1 MSKLIA
7 IFNQKGGVG
16 KTTTNINLA
25 TCLATNK
32 KRVLVIDIDPQ
43 GNTTSGLGI
52 EKNKLDNTIYELL
65 TDEKVNAKDVIIPTG
80 IKNMD
85 IIPSNVE
92 LAGVINGAA
101 LSRARNELS
110 VSAEDLCALQVP
122 DLGEMVLA
130 AAPGSG
136 MEVNYARVRDALMEL
151 MREAAARLVET
162 ADAIAAFESDM
173 ETTDA
178 QIEGHGRGL
187 LQSIG
192 GER

>member
-1 MSKLIA
+1 MTDLI
-7 IFNQKGGVG
+7 
-16 KTTTNINLA
+16 
-25 TCLATNK
+25 
-32 KRVLVIDIDPQ
+32 
-43 GNTTSGLGI
+43 
-52 EKNKLDNTIYELL
+52 
-65 TDEKVNAKDVIIPTG
+65 
-80 IKNMD
+80 
-85 IIPSNVE
+85 
-92 LAGVINGAA
+92 INGAA

-151 MREAAARLVET
+151 TREAAARLVET

-173 ETTDA
+173 EATDA